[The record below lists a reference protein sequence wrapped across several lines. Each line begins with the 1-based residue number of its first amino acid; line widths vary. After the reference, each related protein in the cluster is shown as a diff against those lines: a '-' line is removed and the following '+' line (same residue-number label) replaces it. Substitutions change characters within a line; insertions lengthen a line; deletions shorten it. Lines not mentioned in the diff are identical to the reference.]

1 MDISLQGHRSG
12 AGLLLHLSLASR
24 RERGVRSGVRDEG
37 RRPEVFMR
45 LGIGEIVVVLALA
58 LLFFGP
64 SKLPQ
69 LGNSLGQA
77 IKSFKKGLS
86 SLHDDVE
93 AEPAPQQQTKGL
105 ADKIEDGAASKANA
119 VASRGQGS
127 DSAS

>member
-1 MDISLQGHRSG
+1 
-12 AGLLLHLSLASR
+12 
-24 RERGVRSGVRDEG
+24 
-37 RRPEVFMR
+37 MR

-86 SLHDDVE
+86 SLHDE
-93 AEPAPQQQTKGL
+93 ADAPEDQEAKRL
-105 ADKIEDGAASKANA
+105 AEKADQGARTPAASDS
-119 VASRGQGS
+119 VAAPGNKR
-127 DSAS
+127 

>member
-1 MDISLQGHRSG
+1 
-12 AGLLLHLSLASR
+12 
-24 RERGVRSGVRDEG
+24 
-37 RRPEVFMR
+37 MR

-86 SLHDDVE
+86 SLHEDVE
-93 AEPAPQQQTKGL
+93 AEPAGQQQAKGL
-105 ADKIEDGAASKANA
+105 GEKMEHGTTPAANA
-119 VASRGQGS
+119 VASRDQGS
-127 DSAS
+127 GSRS

>member
-1 MDISLQGHRSG
+1 
-12 AGLLLHLSLASR
+12 
-24 RERGVRSGVRDEG
+24 
-37 RRPEVFMR
+37 MR

>member
-1 MDISLQGHRSG
+1 
-12 AGLLLHLSLASR
+12 
-24 RERGVRSGVRDEG
+24 
-37 RRPEVFMR
+37 MR

-86 SLHDDVE
+86 SLHEDVE
-93 AEPAPQQQTKGL
+93 AEPSAQQQTKALGE
-105 ADKIEDGAASKANA
+105 KIEPGASSTANA
-119 VASRGQGS
+119 VPSRGRSEGT
-127 DSAS
+127 

>member
-1 MDISLQGHRSG
+1 
-12 AGLLLHLSLASR
+12 
-24 RERGVRSGVRDEG
+24 
-37 RRPEVFMR
+37 MR

-86 SLHDDVE
+86 SLHEDVDVT
-93 AEPAPQQQTKGL
+93 APEETKSI
-105 ADKIEDGAASKANA
+105 ADKLDDRGSTNVASNAAATRGRGPDGAS
-119 VASRGQGS
+119 
-127 DSAS
+127 